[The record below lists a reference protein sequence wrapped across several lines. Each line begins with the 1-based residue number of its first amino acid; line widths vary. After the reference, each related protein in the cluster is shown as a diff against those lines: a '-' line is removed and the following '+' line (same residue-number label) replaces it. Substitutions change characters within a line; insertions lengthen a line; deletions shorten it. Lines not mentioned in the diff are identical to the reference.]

1 MLGLLG
7 LLVLSARTVSQYL
20 KENIGFQVY
29 LKDEAT
35 PADITAMQHFL
46 GDKPYVKSITFIS
59 KEQALAIYKAEV
71 GEDFMPYTGYNPL
84 PASLDLRLN
93 AGYANN
99 DSITWIKQQ
108 IIANKVVKDFTYK
121 ENFISAINNNISR
134 ISFFFLIFIGLLM
147 AVSIALINNTI
158 RLAIYS
164 KRFIVRTMQ
173 LVGAT
178 QRFISKPL
186 IIQSFTNGIYA
197 AFIANVLLTGI
208 IYLIKSEIPDLW
220 SIFDVQL
227 FLVLFGLVLLFGITI
242 SWVSTKFAVRKYLR
256 LTTDK
261 LYY

>member
-7 LLVLSARTVSQYL
+7 LLVLSAKTVSQYV

-29 LKDEAT
+29 LKDDAT
-35 PADITAMQHFL
+35 AADITAFQNVMSS
-46 GDKPYVKSITFIS
+46 KPYVKSSQFIS
-59 KEQALAIYKAEV
+59 KDQALAIYKEEV
-71 GEDFMPYTGYNPL
+71 GEDFIQYTGYNPL

-93 AGYANN
+93 AGYTNN
-99 DSITWIKQQ
+99 DSINWIKEQ
-108 IIANKVVKDFTYK
+108 IMANKPVKEFVYK
-121 ENFISAINNNISR
+121 ENFISVINENVSR

-197 AFIANVLLTGI
+197 ALIANLLLAGI
-208 IYLIKSEIPDLW
+208 VYLIKSELPDLW
-220 SIFDVQL
+220 SIFDLQL
-227 FLVLFGLVLLFGITI
+227 FLFLFGLVLAFGISI